1 MSAYNALNAAVYSRL
16 SADSTLTTQLG
27 GTYVYYQQAPD
38 QFWNSGSACVLF
50 DWQAGGDDNLT
61 PSRMKNMVMH
71 ARAYTTTGAALA
83 GTIDA
88 RLDTLLHNYT
98 FTVVGWTNFQT
109 MREEDIAI
117 VENPPDGQ
125 KVYQAG
131 GLYRVRLGV

>member
-16 SADSTLTTQLG
+16 SADAALGSLLG
-27 GTYVYYQQAPD
+27 GTVGKVFYQQAPD
-38 QFWNSGSACVLF
+38 NYAYPYVVF
-50 DWQAGGDDNLT
+50 DWQAGGDENLT

-71 ARAYTTTGAALA
+71 VRGYNTTGAALA

-109 MREEDIAI
+109 MREEDISI
-117 VENPPDGQ
+117 VENPPDGE
-125 KVYQAG
+125 KVFHAG